1 MDQDNY
7 IKMLTSILIK
17 NDNRLSKENNK
28 VSCEDLIKEDNIRLN
43 NKIIELQLANM
54 NLKDEIATLESN
66 NNNLNIDINKLKEIN
81 EEYINDN
88 IELTNENSELK
99 NGMINLEKSYDY
111 LDDKYDNLKVI
122 KNNNQDENTNL
133 KTFVIEQKAYINKLK
148 KTKIKNNNFF
158 HKKIHRKND
167 IIKNLIKELNNFK
180 MVNYDSPDLVDSDD
194 NNSSYDL
201 ISCDFS

>member
-54 NLKDEIATLESN
+54 NLKDEIATLESK

-81 EEYINDN
+81 EAYINDN

-158 HKKIHRKND
+158 QKKIHRKND
-167 IIKNLIKELNNFK
+167 IIKNLIKELNNFE
-180 MVNYDSPDLVDSDD
+180 MINYDYPDLVDDED

-201 ISCDFS
+201 RSCDFS